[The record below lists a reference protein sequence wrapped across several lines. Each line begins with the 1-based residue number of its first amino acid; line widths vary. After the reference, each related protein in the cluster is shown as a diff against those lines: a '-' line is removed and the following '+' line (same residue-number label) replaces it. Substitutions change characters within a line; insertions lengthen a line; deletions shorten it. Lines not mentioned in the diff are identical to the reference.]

1 MFRIM
6 TTQLSLSDAH
16 SGRILF
22 FFMSSFKR
30 SVHLSLGVVIYLS
43 HWFILGVID
52 ICVARVNMTYYINS
66 EVVAYVKLTTL
77 K

>member
-1 MFRIM
+1 M
-6 TTQLSLSDAH
+6 TNQLSLSLMPTLGV
-16 SGRILF
+16 SYF
-22 FFMSSFKR
+22 FFMSSFNR